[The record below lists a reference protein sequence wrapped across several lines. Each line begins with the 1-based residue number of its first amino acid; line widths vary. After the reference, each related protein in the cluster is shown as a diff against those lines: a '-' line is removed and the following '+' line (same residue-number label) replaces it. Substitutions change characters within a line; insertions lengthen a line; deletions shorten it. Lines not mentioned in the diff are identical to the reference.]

1 MNKGKQ
7 VIDMPISS
15 LFKIQI
21 EQDIG
26 RCESQKVVNG
36 SEGLYAELV
45 NRYSA
50 SIENFMQNLPAFRK
64 PPVFS
69 CGADYRPELQLIAS
83 KLRTYL
89 LKKER
94 EKTEISDNPIK
105 VRVDE
110 FIQRGIDIGRIEFH
124 PAGGGFP
131 VSCVSGPLYDA
142 WMGEINIFNERYLKE
157 HPLYNSISVTYSHY
171 RKNLSSLKEMMG
183 HLRALSTDT
192 DFFTSN
198 ILQLP
203 DSARGS
209 IMSNKIFIVHGHD
222 DAAKL
227 DMARTLEKAGF
238 EAIILHEQPD
248 AGRTIIEKFE
258 NYADVSFA
266 VILYTECDLGRDKK
280 MSVDSERYRARQN
293 VVFEHGF
300 FIGKLGR
307 DHVCAFVKGNVETP
321 SDLSG
326 VLYVPMDS
334 LGAWKMDLAKNI
346 KAAGLS
352 VDMNKFL

>member
-1 MNKGKQ
+1 
-7 VIDMPISS
+7 MPISP

-26 RCESQKVVNG
+26 RCESQKSVNG
-36 SEGLYAELV
+36 SEALYADLV
-45 NRYSA
+45 NRYSTQ
-50 SIENFMQNLPAFRK
+50 IENFMQNLPMFRK
-64 PPVFS
+64 PPTFA
-69 CGADYRPELQLIAS
+69 CGADYRPELQVIAS

-94 EKTEISDNPIK
+94 EETAVSDNPIK
-105 VRVDE
+105 AKVDE

-124 PAGGGFP
+124 SAGGGFP
-131 VSCVSGPLYDA
+131 FSYVSGPLYDT
-142 WMGEINIFNERYLKE
+142 WMGEVNIFNERYLKE
-157 HPLYNSISVTYSHY
+157 HPLHDSISATYSQY
-171 RKNLSSLKEMMG
+171 RKNSSSLNEMMG
-183 HLRALSTDT
+183 HLRALSADA
-192 DFFTSN
+192 DYFKSN
-198 ILQLP
+198 ILQSP
-203 DSARGS
+203 DSTGRS

-222 DAAKL
+222 EAAKL

-258 NYADVSFA
+258 NYSDVSFA
-266 VILYTECDLGRDKK
+266 VILYTGCDLGRDKE
-280 MSVDSERYRARQN
+280 VPAGSEKYRARQN

-321 SDLSG
+321 GDLSG
-326 VLYVPMDS
+326 VLYEPMDS
-334 LGAWKMDLAKNI
+334 SGAWKIKLAQNMN
-346 KAAGLS
+346 AAGLT
-352 VDMNKFL
+352 VDMNRFI

>member
-1 MNKGKQ
+1 
-7 VIDMPISS
+7 MPISP

-21 EQDIG
+21 EQDIE
-26 RCESQKVVNG
+26 RCEGQKSVNG

-45 NRYSA
+45 NRYST
-50 SIENFMQNLPAFRK
+50 SIENFMQNLPTFRN
-64 PPVFS
+64 PPTFA

-94 EKTEISDNPIK
+94 EDAKISDNPLKAKI
-105 VRVDE
+105 DE
-110 FIQRGIDIGRIEFH
+110 FIQRGIDIGRMEFH

-131 VSCVSGPLYDA
+131 FSYVSGPLYDT
-142 WMGEINIFNERYLKE
+142 WMGEISIFNERHLKE
-157 HPLYNSISVTYSHY
+157 HPLYDSISATYSQY
-171 RKNLSSLKEMMG
+171 RKNSSSHNEMMG
-183 HLRALSTDT
+183 HLRALSADA
-192 DFFTSN
+192 DFFEAN
-198 ILQLP
+198 VIQLP
-203 DSARGS
+203 DDTGRS

-258 NYADVSFA
+258 NYADVGFA
-266 VILYTECDLGRDKK
+266 VILYTECDLGRDKEK
-280 MSVDSERYRARQN
+280 PEESEKYRARQN

-300 FIGKLGR
+300 FLGKLGR
-307 DHVCAFVKGNVETP
+307 DHVCAFVKGDVETP
-321 SDLSG
+321 GDLGG
-326 VLYVPMDS
+326 VLYVPMDDA
-334 LGAWKMDLAKNI
+334 GAWKMKLAQNMN
-346 KAAGLS
+346 AAGLT
-352 VDMNKFL
+352 VDMNTFI

>member
-1 MNKGKQ
+1 
-7 VIDMPISS
+7 MPISP
-15 LFKIQI
+15 LLKIQV

-26 RCESQKVVNG
+26 RCENQKSVNG

-45 NRYSA
+45 NRYSRL
-50 SIENFMQNLPAFRK
+50 IENFMKNLPTVRK
-64 PPVFS
+64 IPTFV

-94 EKTEISDNPIK
+94 EVTEISDNPIK
-105 VRVDE
+105 AKVDE
-110 FIQRGIDIGRIEFH
+110 FIQRGIDIGRMEFH

-131 VSCVSGPLYDA
+131 FSYVAGPLYDA
-142 WMGEINIFNERYLKE
+142 WMGEINIFNARHLKE
-157 HPLYNSISVTYSHY
+157 HPLYDSISTTYSQY
-171 RKNLSSLKEMMG
+171 RKNSSSHTEMMG
-183 HLRALSTDT
+183 HLRALSADT
-192 DFFTSN
+192 DFFVKNPSQ
-198 ILQLP
+198 QL
-203 DSARGS
+203 SGVER
-209 IMSNKIFIVHGHD
+209 IVMSNKVFIVHGHD
-222 DAAKL
+222 DEAKQ
-227 DMARTLEKAGF
+227 DMARTLEKVGF

-280 MSVDSERYRARQN
+280 MPVDSVKYRARQN

-307 DHVCAFVKGNVETP
+307 DHVCAFVKGDVETP
-321 SDLSG
+321 GDLSG
-326 VLYVPMDS
+326 VLYVPMDKA
-334 LGAWKMDLAKNI
+334 GAWKIKLAQNMN
-346 KAAGLS
+346 AAGLS
-352 VDMNKFL
+352 IDMNKFI